1 MKTKNKK
8 RERGKGAKENRVK
21 GTWRRSRW
29 EMEKTKVAMDKAKRL
44 KTSDKGARDHR

>member
-1 MKTKNKK
+1 MEIEDKEKK
-8 RERGKGAKENRVK
+8 IDKGAKKKRVK
-21 GTWRRSRW
+21 GTWRRRRW